1 MGTYICPIALFWD
14 RTLFFTILFWFDLAI
29 LVCILHRADGRSCP
43 RSRLSLITRPWGTSP
58 ANNEPQKK
66 MPRKSWWPS
75 INDFP
80 LSCTGQFFKSL
91 DRLRKSSDIR
101 GNQSCRV
108 PYTRKETNDPSVF
121 EVNSNHDEV
130 DNCVLTL
137 QIDTQTTPVLFPLLR
152 SHWNQNALLCTLYN
166 GINNKTVCEFL
177 LTLIKQ
183 SAPKNRSCEE
193 HHDWD
198 QR

>member
-1 MGTYICPIALFWD
+1 MIITEVPAETSTLPSPKSLTCRKLFTFSPRDKSFPKKCDDWNENDGISFLSNVGTYICPIALFWD

-91 DRLRKSSDIR
+91 TKFSWSLKKIEWHK
-101 GNQSCRV
+101 GQS
-108 PYTRKETNDPSVF
+108 K
-121 EVNSNHDEV
+121 
-130 DNCVLTL
+130 L
-137 QIDTQTTPVLFPLLR
+137 
-152 SHWNQNALLCTLYN
+152 
-166 GINNKTVCEFL
+166 
-177 LTLIKQ
+177 
-183 SAPKNRSCEE
+183 
-193 HHDWD
+193 
-198 QR
+198 